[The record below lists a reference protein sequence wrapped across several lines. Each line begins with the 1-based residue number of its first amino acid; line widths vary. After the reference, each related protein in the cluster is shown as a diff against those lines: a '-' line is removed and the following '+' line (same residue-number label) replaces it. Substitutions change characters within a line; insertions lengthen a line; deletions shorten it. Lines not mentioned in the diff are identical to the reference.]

1 MTIVCSRCDGNHMRS
16 ECPTLGSAMA
26 HPDTRTCTC
35 HPDDAPVP
43 CPRKFATH
51 HCWRA
56 AVYDETRAEMIALK
70 NVDRNPNEQKLLNY
84 LMRVER
90 ALDGTY

>member
-1 MTIVCSRCDGNHMRS
+1 MYDQPA
-16 ECPTLGSAMA
+16 EAKE
-26 HPDTRTCTC
+26 DTRICCC
-35 HPDDAPVP
+35 HPDDRPIP

-56 AVYDETRAEMIALK
+56 AVYDETRNGMIDLK
-70 NVDRNPNEQKLLNY
+70 NKDRNPAEQMFLNY

>member
-1 MTIVCSRCDGNHMRS
+1 MDQAA
-16 ECPTLGSAMA
+16 EAK
-26 HPDTRTCTC
+26 PDTRACTC

-56 AVYDETRAEMIALK
+56 AVYAEVREGVVALK
-70 NVDRNPNEQKLLNY
+70 GKDRNTIEQEFLNH

-90 ALDGTY
+90 ALDGTF

>member
-1 MTIVCSRCDGNHMRS
+1 MDQAAEAKM
-16 ECPTLGSAMA
+16 
-26 HPDTRTCTC
+26 DTRTCTC

-56 AVYDETRAEMIALK
+56 AVYQEVRDGIGALRCQ
-70 NVDRNPNEQKLLNY
+70 DRNTQEQMMLDF
-84 LMRVER
+84 LMRVDR
-90 ALDGTY
+90 ALDGTF

>member
-1 MTIVCSRCDGNHMRS
+1 MDDQAA
-16 ECPTLGSAMA
+16 EAK
-26 HPDTRTCTC
+26 PDTRTCSC

-56 AVYDETRAEMIALK
+56 AVYDETREAIVVLK
-70 NVDRNPNEQKLLNY
+70 NRDRDTREQLTLNY

-90 ALDGTY
+90 ALDGSY

>member
-1 MTIVCSRCDGNHMRS
+1 MDLLKPIPND
-16 ECPTLGSAMA
+16 
-26 HPDTRTCTC
+26 HPMYAEPKADNRKCTC
-35 HPDDAPVP
+35 HPEDRPDP
-43 CPRKFATH
+43 CMRKFATS

-56 AVYDETRAEMIALK
+56 AVYEETREAIVALK
-70 NVDRNPNEQKLLNY
+70 NRDRNQMEQRFLDH

>member
-1 MTIVCSRCDGNHMRS
+1 MTDHQPA
-16 ECPTLGSAMA
+16 EAKE
-26 HPDTRTCTC
+26 DTRTCCC
-35 HPDDAPVP
+35 HPDDAPIP

-56 AVYDETRAEMIALK
+56 AVYQETRDGMIALK
-70 NVDRNPNEQKLLNY
+70 NRDRNPAEQFLLNY
-84 LMRVER
+84 MMRVER

>member
-1 MTIVCSRCDGNHMRS
+1 MSDHIEHFEAAMRDDRK
-16 ECPTLGSAMA
+16 C
-26 HPDTRTCTC
+26 CC

-56 AVYDETRAEMIALK
+56 AVYYETREAVVALK
-70 NVDRNPNEQKLLNY
+70 NRDTSPAEQKMLDY
-84 LMRVER
+84 LKRVER
-90 ALDGTY
+90 ALDGSF

>member
-1 MTIVCSRCDGNHMRS
+1 MDQAV
-16 ECPTLGSAMA
+16 EAK
-26 HPDTRTCTC
+26 PDTRPCTC
-35 HPDDAPVP
+35 HPDDAPSP

-56 AVYDETRAEMIALK
+56 AVYEETRNAVVALK
-70 NVDRNPNEQKLLNY
+70 NRDRNTGEQATLDY

-90 ALDGTY
+90 ALDGTF